1 MLALSIVSK
10 TSRVSRQRI
19 TLRRTCYVDKDFT
32 FEAKS
37 MTKDCIFVLKYNDIV
52 IM

>member
-19 TLRRTCYVDKDFT
+19 TLIRSCYVDKDFI
-32 FEAKS
+32 FKAKS
-37 MTKDCIFVLKYNDIV
+37 MNKDCIFVLKYNDIV
-52 IM
+52 IV